1 MAPETPYLHEMR
13 KMADRPIADYISEQF
28 KQGVAPF
35 DRDVMSVVE
44 TFNYLCDNT
53 KIRITRNREIADAFK
68 GLGGKLFKSCPVKDV
83 GKFVNLWVLR
93 KHNKYKNMT
102 AAELGKSYVP
112 FYTDIGS
119 KR

>member
-1 MAPETPYLHEMR
+1 M
-13 KMADRPIADYISEQF
+13 K
-28 KQGVAPF
+28 
-35 DRDVMSVVE
+35 
-44 TFNYLCDNT
+44 
-53 KIRITRNREIADAFK
+53 KIIFLADAFK